1 MTRCIGAVL
10 GPLIVL
16 VASTAI
22 AGGARAAD
30 AADDSPFAQLCRDAQ
45 GGDAKA
51 EYVLGCCYN
60 GDHGVQKDPE
70 KAAVWWE
77 RAAAQ
82 GVADA
87 QYYIGLSYYAGIGVP
102 KDPAVA
108 TRWWK
113 KAAEQDHADAE
124 YFLGISYNSGVGV
137 PRSTKLAV
145 YWLQKS
151 ASRGNSEAVEVLRRI
166 GPSPG

>member
-1 MTRCIGAVL
+1 MTRCIGAVF
-10 GPLIVL
+10 GAVIVL

-22 AGGARAAD
+22 AGGARGAEAP
-30 AADDSPFAQLCRDAQ
+30 DDSPFEQLCRDARN
-45 GGDAKA
+45 GNAKA
-51 EYVLGCCYN
+51 QYVLGCCYN
-60 GDHGVQKDPE
+60 GDHGVQKDPA
-70 KAAVWWE
+70 KAAIWWE

-82 GVADA
+82 GLADA

-102 KDPAVA
+102 KDAAVA
-108 TRWWK
+108 TSWWK
-113 KAAEQDHADAE
+113 KAAAQDHADAE

-137 PRSTKLAV
+137 PQSTKLAV
-145 YWLQKS
+145 YWLQRS